1 MIEPREKPDVA
12 RNGMIADN
20 GPRDI
25 MARNCKEFAGINFGR
40 IVADYDSID
49 KSCRLPL
56 ANKVSFEFMTA
67 LASPQSV
74 VVNITTTNVVTGV
87 ETVQATASVPW
98 DTNVATTM
106 AAIKTAVEGLNFIA
120 SGAATVSANKITVD
134 IDEPNQVTAIT
145 AVVTG
150 GTLPTVNYVFD
161 TNDKFIGLS
170 VEEMKQPN
178 SAGQYQYD
186 LTDTVQVGKKIRE
199 WIICKT
205 AFTKKS
211 NGYVMLTGANRG
223 FLRTDN
229 ADSNSKAWTAIQFLS
244 TGSADGLALVE
255 ISLP

>member
-25 MARNCKEFAGINFGR
+25 MARNCKEFSGINFGR
-40 IVADYDSID
+40 FIADFNSVDE
-49 KSCRLPL
+49 SCRLPL

-74 VVNITTTNVVTGV
+74 VVNITTTNIVTGV
-87 ETVQATASVPW
+87 ETVQATSSVAW
-98 DTNVATTM
+98 NTNVATTM
-106 AAIKTAVEGLNFIA
+106 GDIKTALEALNFIA
-120 SGAATVSANKITVD
+120 AGAATVSANKITVD

-150 GTLPTVNYVFD
+150 GTTPTVNYTYD
-161 TNDKFIGLS
+161 TNDKFIGAS
-170 VEEMKQPN
+170 IEELKQPN

-186 LTDTVQVGKKIRE
+186 LTDTVQVGKKIRL
-199 WIICKT
+199 WAICKT

-211 NGYVMLTGANRG
+211 SGYVMLTGVNRG

-229 ADSNSKAWTAIQFLS
+229 TGSNSKLWTAVSFLNS
-244 TGSADGLALVE
+244 GSADGLAKIELN
-255 ISLP
+255 LP